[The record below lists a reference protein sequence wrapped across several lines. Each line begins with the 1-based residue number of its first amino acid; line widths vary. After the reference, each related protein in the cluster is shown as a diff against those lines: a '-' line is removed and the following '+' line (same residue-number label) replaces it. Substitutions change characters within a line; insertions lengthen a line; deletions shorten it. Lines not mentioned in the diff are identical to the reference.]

1 MCLCVYH
8 RIAFTAL
15 NDHESARECY
25 RKALELDPDN
35 QSYQNNL
42 EIAEQKL
49 REAAAGVSVHTA
61 LIDPFTGK
69 GEGHV
74 IHREGGVGAV

>member
-1 MCLCVYH
+1 MWLCTCVCVCVYS
-8 RIAFTAL
+8 IAFTAL

-49 REAAAGVSVHTA
+49 REAAAGVSVFTA
-61 LIDPFTGK
+61 LLKPLCVFG
-69 GEGHV
+69 GGGLGH
-74 IHREGGVGAV
+74 GM

>member
-1 MCLCVYH
+1 MCVCVCVCVPH

-49 REAAAGVSVHTA
+49 REVATGVRLHTLWA
-61 LIDPFTGK
+61 S
-69 GEGHV
+69 
-74 IHREGGVGAV
+74 